1 MAKRQASAP
10 QTNISELAE
19 VYSPPEQFFVA
30 DMVAPRIPVDSS
42 RFAYLSFNT
51 HRQQLLQNNVRAPMG
66 QVESV
71 DWDASENTG
80 MTVEKALQSRIDR
93 KTVVD
98 FGRAVAEGRAMRAV
112 KDNLLIQKEERVRS
126 LIQTTSNYAS
136 SSYYTDLSTA
146 TDKWNDFENSDPE
159 DDVRVGIKQIMQEAH
174 IMPNTLMVPYEVAE
188 KLVQHPSVRDVLV
201 RDGRGSS
208 SEAFGNDIERLG
220 LPSSLWG
227 LNVMVPKVTYVSANP
242 GQTES
247 STFLWAKDVWI
258 GHVANSVAT
267 DMPSFAYQFTSVNL
281 NFSLGDDGRAGGGE
295 YVEGYEDDLEK
306 VVGTRMG
313 YLIQNAV
320 S

>member
-1 MAKRQASAP
+1 MPKRQAVAP
-10 QTNISELAE
+10 LSNLNQLAE
-19 VYSPPEQFFVA
+19 SYSPPEQFYVA
-30 DMVAPRIPVDSS
+30 DLVAPRISVDSS
-42 RFAYLSFNT
+42 RFAYLTFDSI
-51 HRQQLLQNNVRAPMG
+51 RQQLLQNNVRAPLG
-66 QVESV
+66 TVESV
-71 DWDASENTG
+71 DWDVSENTG

-98 FGRAVAEGRAMRAV
+98 FGRAIAEGRAMRAV

-188 KLVQHPSVRDVLV
+188 KLVQHPAVRDVLI
-201 RDGRGSS
+201 RDGKGSG
-208 SEAFGNDIERLG
+208 SEAFGNEIDRLG
-220 LPSSLWG
+220 LPSTLWG
-227 LNVMVPKVTYVSANP
+227 LNVMVPKVTYVNTNP
-242 GQTES
+242 GQTEA
-247 STFLWAKDVWI
+247 STFLWAKDVWV
-258 GHVANSVAT
+258 GHVASSIAT
-267 DMPSFAYQFTSVNL
+267 DTPSFAYQFTSVNL

-320 S
+320 A